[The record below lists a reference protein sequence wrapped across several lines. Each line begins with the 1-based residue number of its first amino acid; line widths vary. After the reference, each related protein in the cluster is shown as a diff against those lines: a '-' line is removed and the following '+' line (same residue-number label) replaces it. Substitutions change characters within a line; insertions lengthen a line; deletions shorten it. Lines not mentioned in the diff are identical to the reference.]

1 MSHADTAVARPVP
14 PLDPA
19 RFTGL
24 LTTRTGLS
32 FDVRPARREDE
43 AALADCFAHVAPDD
57 LRFRFLTA
65 CKDVG
70 HDRLV
75 AMTDIDHDHVE
86 NFLAVLPDG
95 TVIASALVSV
105 DDGGER
111 AEVAVA
117 MRAEYR
123 QRGVGWTLLDHVAH
137 YVEARGVKLLES
149 YESAENHAA
158 ITLEREM
165 GFVTERVAGDPTVV
179 RVSRRF

>member
-1 MSHADTAVARPVP
+1 MSLAQTVP
-14 PLDPA
+14 PSVESN
-19 RFTGL
+19 RWTGT
-24 LTTRTGLS
+24 LTTRSGLS
-32 FDVRPARREDE
+32 FEVRPARPDDE
-43 AALADCFAHVAPDD
+43 PALADCFAHVAPEDM
-57 LRFRFLTA
+57 RFRFLTA

-95 TVIASALVSV
+95 KVIASALISV
-105 DDGGER
+105 DAEGTR

-117 MRAEYR
+117 MRADYR
-123 QRGVGWTLLDHVAH
+123 QRGVGWMLLDHVAH
-137 YVEARGVKLLES
+137 YAEARGVKLLES
-149 YESAENHAA
+149 FESAENYAA
-158 ITLEREM
+158 IALEREM

>member
-1 MSHADTAVARPVP
+1 MTVAETLRPG
-14 PLDPA
+14 DA
-19 RFTGL
+19 GRWTGT
-24 LTTRTGLS
+24 LTTRSGLT

-57 LRFRFLTA
+57 MRFRFLTA

-95 TVIASALVSV
+95 TVIASALISV

-117 MRAEYR
+117 IRADYR
-123 QRGVGWTLLDHVAH
+123 ARGVGWTLLDHVAH
-137 YVEARGVKLLES
+137 YVEARGVKVLES